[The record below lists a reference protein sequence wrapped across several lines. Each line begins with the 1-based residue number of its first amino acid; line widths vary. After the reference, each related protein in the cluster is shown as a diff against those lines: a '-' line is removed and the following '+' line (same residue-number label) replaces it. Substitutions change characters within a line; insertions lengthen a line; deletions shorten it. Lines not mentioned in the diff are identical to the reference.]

1 MQKRLQEKEQAQRQQ
16 EESFEKTKQWQAL
29 EAKRVQN
36 QETKEQD
43 RSKRETARRD
53 VMATK

>member
-43 RSKRETARRD
+43 RSKRETAR
-53 VMATK
+53 MQKSGM